1 MNLYI
6 TRRAG
11 IMFAVCAA
19 ATPLGRAPRAAG
31 AAPTGKV
38 ILTVSGRITVTN
50 SGNVELFDRAMLEA
64 LGTTGFETMTPWYNE
79 PVRFDGVPMER
90 LMQAVGATGTSVT
103 AVALDDYSTDIPI
116 SDFRSYGVILAMKR
130 NGVYM
135 PVRDKG
141 PLFIVYPYDSKPE
154 LKHQRFYSRSAWQVS
169 KLIVK

>member
-1 MNLYI
+1 MTFDT

-11 IMFAVCAA
+11 MVLALC
-19 ATPLGRAPRAAG
+19 AG
-31 AAPTGKV
+31 AARMGRAAAAALTGKP
-38 ILTVSGRITVTN
+38 ILTVSGRISIVN
-50 SGNVELFDRAMLEA
+50 NGNVAEFDRDMLEA
-64 LGTTGFETMTPWYNE
+64 LGTVGFETMTPWYDK

-90 LMQAVGATGTSVT
+90 LMQAVGATGDSVT

-116 SDFRSYGVILAMKR
+116 SDFHAYGVILALKR

-154 LKHQRFYSRSAWQVS
+154 LRHQRFYSRSAWQVS